1 MLITTPRSQY
11 CHHFPD
17 AETDKL
23 RNIQLV
29 RGGANVSSQVS
40 VKLQG
45 FPFLLYS
52 FIFSI
57 RSLMLRLLKRLW
69 KRVGMDRPEA

>member
-1 MLITTPRSQY
+1 MCVRSFLGTSKLIGHNSNLITIPRSQY
-11 CHHFPD
+11 RHHFPD

-29 RGGANVSSQVS
+29 RGGAKVLAQVS

-45 FPFLLYS
+45 FPLLLYS
-52 FIFSI
+52 FVFSI
-57 RSLMLRLLKRLW
+57 RSSM
-69 KRVGMDRPEA
+69 